1 MATLHHVFRRLDA
14 DAFVS
19 ALGRWA
25 QECLG
30 EGEATIAI
38 DGKALRGIHGRELPG
53 LRLVAAYAGESGLV
67 LRQKGGPRGEGK
79 ESELGLA
86 SGLLAQLGLTGKVVT
101 GDALYAQRELSLR
114 VLEQGG
120 DYFWVLKDNQPGV
133 KEAVSLLFEQPPWGE
148 SFGYACQED
157 RHGDRWERRRLWAS
171 SALNEYLG
179 WPGLGQVCCVER
191 TRWHKGKEIG
201 ERAYAITSLPV
212 ERADAARLLS
222 IWRVHWGIENRLHW
236 VRDVVF
242 GEDQS
247 QGERGRRL
255 NCRRRCGTW

>member
-1 MATLHHVFRRLDA
+1 MRERAAWYWD
-14 DAFVS
+14 
-19 ALGRWA
+19 
-25 QECLG
+25 
-30 EGEATIAI
+30 
-38 DGKALRGIHGRELPG
+38 KRG
-53 LRLVAAYAGESGLV
+53 V
-67 LRQKGGPRGEGK
+67 RGDGK

-86 SGLLAQLGLTGKVVT
+86 SGLLSQLDLTGKVIT
-101 GDALYAQRELSLR
+101 GDALYAQRGLSLR

-120 DYFWVLKDNQPGV
+120 DYFWTLKDNQPGV
-133 KEAVSLLFEQPPWGE
+133 KEAVSLLFEEPPWGE
-148 SFGYACQED
+148 SFGYACQEG
-157 RHGDRWERRRLWAS
+157 RRGDRWERRRLWAS

-191 TRWHKGKEIG
+191 TRWHKGKETV

-222 IWRVHWGIENRLHW
+222 IWRGHWGIENRLHW

-247 QGERGRRL
+247 QVRTGSAPQLLAALRNLVIGMLRL
-255 NCRRRCGTW
+255 SGAKNIAAALRHYSWKPWEALTLIGLLPNN